1 MLYHVYKVVMDLMF
15 FVGVFFIMFC
25 FLGGCFR
32 ICKPKQVEDEFVLL
46 VSREDEMYEIFLQKH
61 FLLQV

>member
-15 FVGVFFIMFC
+15 FAGVFCVF
-25 FLGGCFR
+25 CFR

-46 VSREDEMYEIFLQKH
+46 VSREDEMHEIFLQKH
-61 FLLQV
+61 FSLQV

>member
-1 MLYHVYKVVMDLMF
+1 
-15 FVGVFFIMFC
+15 MFC

-46 VSREDEMYEIFLQKH
+46 VSREDEMHEIFLQKH
-61 FLLQV
+61 FSLQV